1 MKKVFDQLEREGL
14 AAGPWDYEI
23 DALRVEEGMSLWEAQ
38 CHVITKWMVV
48 GNFGPL
54 LASIKENGVLRG
66 PALTLLVR
74 MLETGELT
82 FKEKGRGRRP
92 DPEAAVRNRLIA
104 DVYEDLRKEGFS
116 HDDLSG
122 AIGRVAGYSEETA
135 KRAVTTKRKAPKA
148 K

>member
-54 LASIKENGVLRG
+54 LASKREWGIAWAG
-66 PALTLLVR
+66 P
-74 MLETGELT
+74 
-82 FKEKGRGRRP
+82 
-92 DPEAAVRNRLIA
+92 D
-104 DVYEDLRKEGFS
+104 
-116 HDDLSG
+116 
-122 AIGRVAGYSEETA
+122 VAGPDAGDWRTNIQREGPWSSS
-135 KRAVTTKRKAPKA
+135 
-148 K
+148 

>member
-1 MKKVFDQLEREGL
+1 
-14 AAGPWDYEI
+14 
-23 DALRVEEGMSLWEAQ
+23 
-38 CHVITKWMVV
+38 
-48 GNFGPL
+48 
-54 LASIKENGVLRG
+54 
-66 PALTLLVR
+66 